1 MRKIL
6 LIFGFI
12 SALISALIVFIY
24 INSKTVDYKAMSVN
38 KPLPKGSLITSDELK
53 SIKVPR
59 GTHSFISNESDLI
72 GKYASRDLIPN
83 IYLIK
88 DDTTFHEL
96 PTSGYTV
103 SVNVPPM
110 NVHSGMEVVI
120 INTPSKSGI
129 DNKVDPTHI
138 HCIVQSITTSK
149 GMSSQEVLTLIMR
162 SEDDATKV
170 LGWNANSAL
179 GVEVKYGD

>member
-24 INSKTVDYKAMSVN
+24 INSKTVDYKAVSVN

-59 GTHSFISNESDLI
+59 GTHSFVSNESDLV

-83 IYLIK
+83 IYLINN
-88 DDTTFHEL
+88 DVTSHEL
-96 PTSGYTV
+96 PTSGYTI
-103 SVNVPPM
+103 SVNVPSM
-110 NVHSGMEVVI
+110 NVHPGMEVVI
-120 INTPSKSGI
+120 INTPSKSGV
-129 DNKVDPTHI
+129 DNSVDKTHV
-138 HCIVQSITTSK
+138 HCIVQSITNNKS
-149 GMSSQEVLTLIMR
+149 MSSQEVLTLIMR

-170 LGWNANSAL
+170 LGWNTNGAL
-179 GVEVKYGD
+179 GVEAKYGD